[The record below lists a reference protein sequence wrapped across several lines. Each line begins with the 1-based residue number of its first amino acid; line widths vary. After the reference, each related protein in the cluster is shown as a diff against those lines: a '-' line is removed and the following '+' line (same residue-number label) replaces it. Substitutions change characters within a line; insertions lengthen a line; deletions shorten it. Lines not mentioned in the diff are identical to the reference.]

1 MVYPQ
6 LHHENINGRDSW
18 GTLIFLST
26 GVYGDKIL
34 IGNFSIKEEDIKL

>member
-1 MVYPQ
+1 MPYPQ
-6 LHHENINGRDSW
+6 LRHKNKNGCDSW

-34 IGNFSIKEEDIKL
+34 IGNFSTKEL